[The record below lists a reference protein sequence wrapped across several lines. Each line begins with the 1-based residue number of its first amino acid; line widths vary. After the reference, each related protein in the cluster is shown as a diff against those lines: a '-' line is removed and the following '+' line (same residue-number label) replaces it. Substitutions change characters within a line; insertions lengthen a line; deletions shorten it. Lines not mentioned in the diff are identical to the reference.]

1 MSIIANRENPELA
14 TSFRDR
20 IPTAEIGGKRIWVY
34 PTKPSGRFYRARTIV
49 SWFLLALMFA
59 GPWIRI
65 AGNPILQFNIPARK
79 FYLFGMLFQPQD
91 LYILAVGFITL
102 FVSIVLFTAVFGRVW
117 CGWLCPQTVM
127 MEMVFRKIEYFI
139 EGDGPMQRLL
149 DLAPWDWTKARKKVL
164 KHVVF
169 FALSFV
175 VGNLLLAYIIGPEAL
190 WQIMTDP
197 IGTHVGG
204 LIAMILFSLLF
215 YGIFARFREQ
225 ACTFICPYGRFQSVL
240 LDENSLV
247 VAYDYKRG
255 EGRAKFN
262 PKLTFDDRQAK
273 GLGDCV
279 DCGRCVAV
287 CPTGI
292 DIRNGTPQ
300 LECVNCTACIDA
312 CDFMMD
318 KVKRPRGLVRF
329 ASRANIENGTSFK
342 LTGRLKAYLVLL
354 CLLISGLITLIA
366 IRDPVGATL
375 LRAPGTTYQQSY
387 PGWYSNIFTVTLANK
402 RNEPTEVK
410 LEIESPK
417 EARISLIGHTDS
429 DHTVKLPPAT
439 PFKAVLRIDLPEG
452 MTKSQQKV
460 RLNLMHE
467 GKVLRVLESNI
478 IGPWSGT

>member
-1 MSIIANRENPELA
+1 M
-14 TSFRDR
+14 
-20 IPTAEIGGKRIWVY
+20 GGKRIWLY
-34 PTKPSGRFYRARTIV
+34 PTKPSGRFYRARTWV

-65 AGNPILQFNIPARK
+65 HGNPILQMNIPERR
-79 FYLFGMLFQPQD
+79 FYIFGTLFLPQD
-91 LYILAVGFITL
+91 FYILAIAGITA
-102 FVSIVLFTAVFGRVW
+102 FVSLVLFTAVFGRVW

-149 DLAPWDWTKARKKVL
+149 NLAPWTPGKLAKKVI
-164 KHVVF
+164 KQVVF
-169 FALSFV
+169 FALSFL

-190 WQIMTDP
+190 GKIITDP
-197 IGTHVGG
+197 IGSHVGG
-204 LIAMILFSLLF
+204 LTAMILFSLLF

-225 ACTFICPYGRFQSVL
+225 ACIFICPYGRFQSVL

-262 PKLTFDDRQAK
+262 PKLTVEDRKLK

-329 ASRANIENGTSFK
+329 ASRSNIENGTRFT
-342 LTGRLKAYLVLL
+342 LTGRLKAYVALLCVLL
-354 CLLISGLITLIA
+354 TGLFTLLLT
-366 IRDPVGATL
+366 RDPVEATL
-375 LRAPGTTYQQSY
+375 LRAPGMTYQKLRE
-387 PGWYSNIFTVTLANK
+387 GHYSNLY
-402 RNEPTEVK
+402 
-410 LEIESPK
+410 
-417 EARISLIGHTDS
+417 
-429 DHTVKLPPAT
+429 TVKLFNKTTRPLDATFELQEPAGGHLTVAGQQTLTVPPAS
-439 PFKAVLRIDLPEG
+439 PYQSVLILDLPEKQAG
-452 MTKSQQKV
+452 LNVPVSV
-460 RLNLMHE
+460 RLMSGGQVVH
-467 GKVLRVLESNI
+467 VLKTNF
-478 IGPWSGT
+478 IGPGEEHHDKD